1 MMRKMASTLSR
12 LFSETDLAG
21 IADAVKR
28 AETGTSGEIVP
39 YVVEAS
45 DEYEESIWRAG
56 FVGAILTLAPFALM
70 RSVGDFWLPDPRT
83 VIGIALTVSGL
94 VMTLLWI
101 SPRLRVMLTS
111 TDKRRQRVTTRARE
125 AFLAEEVFKTRE
137 RTGILIF
144 VSLMEHEVV
153 VLGDSGIN
161 AKVNPSQWKEIA
173 ATVVRGM
180 RMGKPADGLV
190 QAIEKSGALLSTSG
204 IARRSDDR
212 DELPDA
218 LRTGV

>member
-1 MMRKMASTLSR
+1 MSSLLSR
-12 LFSETDLAG
+12 LFSEADFAH

-28 AETGTSGEIVP
+28 AEAGTSGEIVP
-39 YVVEAS
+39 YVVETS
-45 DEYEESIWRAG
+45 DDYEESIWRGG
-56 FVGAILTLAPFALM
+56 FVGAMLTLAPFAFM
-70 RSVGDFWLPDPRT
+70 RSVSDLWLFNPWT
-83 VIGIALTVSGL
+83 VLGIALGASGL
-94 VMTLLWI
+94 VMALLWV
-101 SPRLRVMLTS
+101 SPRSRVMLTGA
-111 TDKRRQRVTTRARE
+111 DKRRRRVATRARE
-125 AFLAEEVFKTRE
+125 AFLSEEVFKTRE
-137 RTGILIF
+137 RTGILIL

-161 AKVNPSQWKEIA
+161 AKVNPPQWEEIV

-190 QAIEKSGALLSTSG
+190 QAIEKCGTLLSNAG